1 MSIVLGI
8 DVGATGIKGNLI
20 DTTSGTLV
28 SERYKLPT
36 PGKSTPANV
45 VKILKEIIEHFKWEG
60 KDLGIGFPSIVR
72 NGKTLSASNID
83 DAWINFNAEDYL
95 KKELK
100 ANLILI
106 NDADAAGISELYYG
120 AAKGKMGTVILLTL
134 GTGIGS
140 AIFFDGKLIPNTEL
154 GHLRYKKSITEQYAS
169 NSARER
175 KELSYEQWAKDLEKV
190 LLYIEH
196 LFSPDLFIIGGGIS
210 KKFDKYATFLNK
222 VKADIVPAVMLNAA
236 GSIGAAM
243 ALTLKK

>member
-222 VKADIVPAVMLNAA
+222 VNADIVPAVMLNAA

>member
-20 DTTSGTLV
+20 DTASGTLV

-222 VKADIVPAVMLNAA
+222 VNADIVPAVMLNAA